1 MLLRAK
7 LLIVAA
13 IFLIQCCLA
22 ALKGS
27 VDAARLPSME
37 GPSLTEEGEEIDHG
51 VVRGKILM
59 EQAKMGDFSAAEDI
73 LLAGATELFDHETGN
88 TPLLY
93 AIYHDDV
100 DATLMLIEHGF
111 DLFHVNHDGHNCLHV
126 AALRDNE
133 DMITHL
139 LEYFLHDDDVQV
151 YYLALDS
158 LEIDGKLS
166 VNVAKAIIE
175 LSIMHEDIGL
185 IMHAIGR
192 GVSVHTR
199 SETGYTPL
207 MLAVRMEDEVAV
219 EEVLRYGGDPN
230 DAENDGWYNN
240 NCSCP
245 TCDIRYLGLLL
256 CLPLI

>member
-1 MLLRAK
+1 MLLRTDILIAAA
-7 LLIVAA
+7 LLLA
-13 IFLIQCCLA
+13 QSCLA

-27 VDAARLPSME
+27 ADAARPPSME
-37 GPSLTEEGEEIDHG
+37 GPSLSENEETDHG
-51 VVRGKILM
+51 VVRGKLLM
-59 EQAKMGDFSAAEDI
+59 ERAKQGDFSTAEDI
-73 LLAGATELFDHETGN
+73 LLEGATELFDHDTGN

-93 AIYHDDV
+93 AIYHDDI

-126 AALRDNE
+126 AALRDNQG
-133 DMITHL
+133 MIMHL

-158 LEIDGKLS
+158 LEIDGELS
-166 VNVAKAIIE
+166 VNVGKAIIE
-175 LSIMHEDIGL
+175 LSILHEDIGL

-192 GVSVHTR
+192 GVSVHAR

-207 MLAVRMEDEVAV
+207 MLAVRMNDEVAV

-230 DAENDGWYNN
+230 DAEHDGWYN
-240 NCSCP
+240 SL
-245 TCDIRYLGLLL
+245 IYSFLL
-256 CLPLI
+256 